1 MPALIPTLC
10 PQRIHS
16 GRYVVEILLGG
27 NGEQFWYYIVQRVG
41 SSRVIDLSKCP
52 SQAEA
57 LKQAQN
63 IMDRLNNSIWE
74 EAAD

>member
-1 MPALIPTLC
+1 MPDPIPTLW
-10 PQRIHS
+10 PQRIQS
-16 GRYVVEILLGG
+16 GRYVAEILLGG

-41 SSRVIDLSKCP
+41 SSRIIDLAKCQ

-57 LKQAQN
+57 LKQAQS
-63 IMDRLNNSIWE
+63 IMDKLNSSIWE

>member
-41 SSRVIDLSKCP
+41 SSRIIDLAKCQ
-52 SQAEA
+52 SQPEA